1 MSQEGVMRSPVA
13 GVGRHCVDHS
23 GGEPEAAP
31 HPGAAFGARGMK
43 ADIPGKER
51 RNILLVNC
59 LDSKG
64 GASGIA
70 VELFRGFQAAGHAS
84 WLAVG
89 SKTLSGE
96 HVLGMPD
103 PLLLRRWEGFCHAL
117 ADRLGKGGIFGGMPG
132 LSRWVRRQLAHPVR
146 SYHED
151 RGLEVFCH
159 PGSRTLLERLPV
171 RPDIIHCHNLHYGY
185 FDLNLLPDWSR
196 RHPVVLTLH
205 DAWLLGGH
213 CVHSF
218 QCERWRTGCGQCP
231 DLGIYPP
238 LKKDGTARNCERKKA
253 IYARSSLYIATPS
266 KWLLDKVKASMLAP
280 GTALSRVIPNGID
293 TAVFCMG
300 DKMAARRRLG
310 LPEDAFIPLFV
321 AEDPRENLWKDYP
334 TLKRAFARLSGRF
347 SRKTVL
353 LALGG
358 SRPDNDL
365 GGDVRILPFVSDPS
379 LVAEYYR
386 AADVYAHPAKAETFP
401 TVILE
406 AMACGT
412 PVVASAVGG
421 IPEQVCDGET
431 GFLVGL
437 GDDALFAERLA
448 ILERDPT
455 LARTMGEWAANMA
468 ATRFCRQRMHAD
480 YLDWFEE
487 VIEDFRR
494 RSVRR

>member
-1 MSQEGVMRSPVA
+1 MSEPFPACDVAPIRPATEVLSGEWRTHAIQEA
-13 GVGRHCVDHS
+13 VGKVGS
-23 GGEPEAAP
+23 AAKP
-31 HPGAAFGARGMK
+31 K
-43 ADIPGKER
+43 
-51 RNILLVNC
+51 RNVLLVNC

-70 VELFRGFQAAGHAS
+70 VDLFRGFKAAGHEA
-84 WLAVG
+84 WLAV
-89 SKTLSGE
+89 SRKTLPDD
-96 HVLGMPD
+96 HVLAIPD
-103 PLLLRRWEGFCHAL
+103 PPLLRRWEGFCHAL
-117 ADRLGKGGIFGGMPG
+117 ADKAERLGVAAD
-132 LSRWVRRQLAHPVR
+132 LARRVRRQLAHPVR

-151 RGLEVFCH
+151 RGLEVFNH
-159 PGSRTLLERLPV
+159 PGSRALLERLPM
-171 RPDIIHCHNLHYGY
+171 RPDVIHCHNLHHGF
-185 FDLNLLPDWSR
+185 FDLNLLPAWSR

-218 QCERWRTGCGQCP
+218 QCERWKTGCGQCP

-253 IYARSSLYIATPS
+253 IYARSRMYVTTPS
-266 KWLLDKVKASMLAP
+266 RWLLDKVEASMLAA
-280 GTALSRVIPNGID
+280 GMALTRVIPNGID
-293 TAVFCMG
+293 TGVFRMG

-347 SRKTVL
+347 SRNTVL

-365 GGDVRILPFVSDPS
+365 GGDVRILPFVSDPAQ
-379 LVAEYYR
+379 VAEYYR
-386 AADVYAHPAKAETFP
+386 AADVYAHPARAETFP

-437 GDDALFAERLA
+437 GDDAMFAERLA
-448 ILERDPT
+448 ILEHDPS
-455 LARTMGEWAANMA
+455 LAQAMGERAANVA
-468 ATRFCRQRMHAD
+468 ATRFSRQRMHAD

-487 VIEDFRR
+487 VIEDFK
-494 RSVRR
+494 RSSVCR